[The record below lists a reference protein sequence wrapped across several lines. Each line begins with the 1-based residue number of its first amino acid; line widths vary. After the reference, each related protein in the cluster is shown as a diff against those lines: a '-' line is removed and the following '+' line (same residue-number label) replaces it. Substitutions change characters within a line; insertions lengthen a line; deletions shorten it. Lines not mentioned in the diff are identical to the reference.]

1 MDERRNLGNSW
12 SDSMAGSP
20 LEVGNPIGDAISRV
34 RFAPRSNNL
43 LSSSWDSFLRL
54 YDVDGSALR
63 VQAFAEGAL
72 LDCCFEDESLALSA
86 GSDGCIRRYDLNSG
100 AQSVMGKHGHTATC
114 VEYSDGTDQ
123 VISAGLDKKLR
134 FWDPKEKCENGGCK
148 SVDSEVWSMSLC
160 GVYVLAAVGVMVD
173 AYDLRNLKGP
183 VQSKDCSMD
192 YQIQCVRSFS
202 DLQGFGVGSIDGR
215 VALKFLDQ
223 SKSGAMGCAFRCHPK
238 LRDRKYHL
246 VSVNDIAFHPCLDT
260 FVTGDNEGYA
270 IIWDAQSRKKLY
282 EFQRY
287 SNSVACL
294 SYNHNGQLLAVASSH
309 TYQEAKETEGASQIF
324 IHKTSNLTMS
334 KSPQQ
339 VEESDQF

>member
-1 MDERRNLGNSW
+1 MDEGRDWGNSR
-12 SDSMAGSP
+12 SDSMAGS
-20 LEVGNPIGDAISRV
+20 LMELGNPIGDAISRV
-34 RFAPRSNNL
+34 RFASRSNNL
-43 LSSSWDSFLRL
+43 LISSWDSIAVSNPLTNLVFKFLRL

-63 VQAFAEGAL
+63 VQALAEGAL

-86 GSDGCIRRYDLNSG
+86 ASDGCIRRYDLNSG
-100 AQSVMGKHGHTATC
+100 AQCIVGKHTSAATC
-114 VEYSDGTDQ
+114 VEYSDGTGQ
-123 VISAGLDKKLR
+123 VISAGLDKKLK

-148 SVDSEVWSMSLC
+148 SVNSEVWSMSLC
-160 GVYVLAAVGVMVD
+160 GFYVLAAVGVMVD

-223 SKSGAMGCAFRCHPK
+223 SKSGAKG
-238 LRDRKYHL
+238 
-246 VSVNDIAFHPCLDT
+246 LDT

-282 EFQRY
+282 EGY

-309 TYQEAKETEGASQIF
+309 TYQEAKE
-324 IHKTSNLTMS
+324 M
-334 KSPQQ
+334 
-339 VEESDQF
+339 